1 MTITMVVL
9 FAKIATCVVLLTTS
23 LLQKLTLTKTN
34 TMNIKELCNELFNQ
48 TNNSEDLRLVWD
60 TAKSIQDKLA
70 GLARREFSIGQ
81 EVQFES
87 KHGLVQGRVSKIN
100 KKSIKVT
107 SLGGVMWRVAPTLLS
122 PLSMER

>member
-1 MTITMVVL
+1 MTIIMVVL

-48 TNNSEDLRLVWD
+48 TNTSEDLRLVWD
-60 TAKSIQDKLA
+60 TAQSIQDKLA
-70 GLARREFSIGQ
+70 GLARREFSVGQ
-81 EVQFES
+81 KVQFES
-87 KHGLVQGRVSKIN
+87 KQGLVQGRVSKIN